1 MRWVNVRWVKL
12 KNKGLYFERI
22 VLWYENFEMQSKFTL
37 REPINTMS

>member
-22 VLWYENFEMQSKFTL
+22 VLYENFEMQSKFTL